1 MAIHLGRRE
10 FITLLGGAAVGCRA
24 QVLARISESMGTPI
38 LSLGIAPLLRFTG
51 SRPHKAHRGVPSH
64 GTPLAGG
71 ARTVP
76 FVMICSFTASW
87 SARIPRQR

>member
-1 MAIHLGRRE
+1 MACTFPREGHMAIDLGRRE

-51 SRPHKAHRGVPSH
+51 SRPH
-64 GTPLAGG
+64 
-71 ARTVP
+71 
-76 FVMICSFTASW
+76 
-87 SARIPRQR
+87 